1 MQKVNETRTD
11 NSKLFQKT
19 LEYVLCTPKTER
31 QVRTWLFKKRKRSGD
46 DNCKR
51 TDNITLEFLDVDGI
65 ISRLKELGYINDAEY
80 ARSFTE
86 TKQTKYGKKCIGQKL
101 VQKGVDR
108 NIVDTAV
115 SEISDQTELVHA
127 LAQKYMRNKTA
138 DQKTLQKL
146 YRFLLSKGFDHD
158 MVSCTTGQF
167 KGDN

>member
-1 MQKVNETRTD
+1 MNVPMQKVNETRTD

-31 QVRTWLFKKRKRSGD
+31 QVRTWLFKKRKEG
-46 DNCKR
+46 
-51 TDNITLEFLDVDGI
+51 EFLDIDGI

-108 NIVDTAV
+108 NIVDIAV
-115 SEISDQTELVHA
+115 SAISDQTELVHA